1 MALRLIIA
9 RHGNTFESGE
19 TPRRVGGGRTDL
31 PLTAHGRDQARSL
44 GRDLS
49 TKFGPIDKI
58 YAAPLLRTTQTAE
71 IAASEMASSDIAPPP
86 AIETLDFLREI
97 DHGPDEN
104 KSDAEIADRLGPQAL
119 KLWDTEL
126 TMPADWA
133 PRPVEILKSWQL
145 FLNRVIQDYED
156 ACRTH
161 PRVSALAP
169 IPDQTILVVTS
180 NGIARFAPPAVLSTL
195 SLPSLKLATA
205 AYGVMSYDDAKWT
218 LINWNHRPS

>member
-19 TPRRVGGGRTDL
+19 TPRRVGGRTDL

-133 PRPVEILKSWQL
+133 PRPSEILKSWQL
-145 FLNRVIQDYED
+145 FLHQI
-156 ACRTH
+156 TH
-161 PRVSALAP
+161 QFTH
-169 IPDQTILVVTS
+169 QTMSSPAHSHQTVLVVTS
-180 NGIARFAPPAVLSTL
+180 NGIARFAPPAVLPTL
-195 SLPSLKLATA
+195 PLPSLKLATA